1 MKDKILNLVDNLK
14 KYSEFSDCIF
24 TLTINFDNKITEWN
38 RVKFD
43 IDKIVEE
50 INKVEKIE
58 SFNLTLKTIHNIDK
72 LINSENWRGYWF
84 SNSIIFHGDSDIE
97 MQFQFS
103 SNRLSCIQLED
114 SIKYNGNK
122 SIKKILNFSK
132 IYQDSS
138 SLIYKTHKKLND

>member
-14 KYSEFSDCIF
+14 KYSVFSDCIF
-24 TLTINFDNKITEWN
+24 AITINFDSKINEWN

-43 IDKIVEE
+43 TDKIIEE
-50 INKVEKIE
+50 LNKVDKIE
-58 SFNLTLKTIHNIDK
+58 SFNLTLKTNHKIDK

-84 SNSIIFHGDSDIE
+84 SNSIIFHGDSDIQ

-103 SNRLSCIQLED
+103 SNRLSCNQLED
-114 SIKYNGNK
+114 SIKYNGDI
-122 SIKKILNFSK
+122 SIKKILNLSK